1 MHITYSYPPSP
12 APATPIRRCQQQ
24 RHTPELAPLP
34 IHSYPSGLPFPF
46 WNNNGCQFPWVPT
59 MLGTMLRMLLLNLS
73 LTKANELPR
82 GSRKLRLT
90 SSQIGKDKAGS
101 LTKDYPTPKFLLF
114 VLSVS
119 LHSIS
124 KKEVLGLKTAK
135 GRSRSEVLFPSLT
148 LRVQNSIRWN
158 SSCPCLVTCPQHALG
173 KGGHRSEHLGNS
185 GICVSLLLSNQSLT
199 QLVLWLLSPAHQHAC
214 QPSVPFIEEHR
225 WSPSLCPG

>member
-59 MLGTMLRMLLLNLS
+59 TLGTMLRMLLLNLS

-124 KKEVLGLKTAK
+124 KKEVLGLNTAK
-135 GRSRSEVLFPSLT
+135 GISRSEVLFPI
-148 LRVQNSIRWN
+148 V
-158 SSCPCLVTCPQHALG
+158 
-173 KGGHRSEHLGNS
+173 
-185 GICVSLLLSNQSLT
+185 LLSGSRIPYAGTHPAPVWSRAHSMLWGKEGIDQSIWATL
-199 QLVLWLLSPAHQHAC
+199 A
-214 QPSVPFIEEHR
+214 SV
-225 WSPSLCPG
+225 